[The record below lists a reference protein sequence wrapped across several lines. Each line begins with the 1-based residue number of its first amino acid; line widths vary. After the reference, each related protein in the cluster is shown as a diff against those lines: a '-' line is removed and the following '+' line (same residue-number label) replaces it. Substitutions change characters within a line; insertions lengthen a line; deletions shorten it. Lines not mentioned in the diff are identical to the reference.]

1 MKFNIMR
8 NRRMIFTVAFSR
20 SKSIEDFR
28 QTYGLAR
35 ISSSTFNYSQGQAR
49 DNPGKSVQMTRKI
62 AIVGKLF
69 SLLCLSENTF
79 VPRHAKSFYQF
90 IRCNV
95 GCNVERE
102 EERERERK
110 CVSNIYIL
118 FTDRYTCSFKFV
130 SKSRAWKAQTPADKS
145 NRY

>member
-1 MKFNIMR
+1 MR
-8 NRRMIFTVAFSR
+8 NRRIIFTVAFSR

-102 EERERERK
+102 EEREREK
-110 CVSNIYIL
+110 VCFEHLY
-118 FTDRYTCSFKFV
+118 FV
-130 SKSRAWKAQTPADKS
+130 HGSIHVFVQICFEIESLKSTNTGR
-145 NRY
+145 

>member
-1 MKFNIMR
+1 MR
-8 NRRMIFTVAFSR
+8 NRRIIFTVAFSR

-35 ISSSTFNYSQGQAR
+35 ISSFTFNYSQGRAR

-102 EERERERK
+102 RERESVFRTFIF
-110 CVSNIYIL
+110 CSRIDTHVRSNL
-118 FTDRYTCSFKFV
+118 FRNREPEKHKHRPINQTDIKNCY
-130 SKSRAWKAQTPADKS
+130 
-145 NRY
+145 